1 MYNIVLNN
9 VTKRYEYEE
18 LIRIFLPEDEFEV
31 YALEQHRQGEYITPQ
46 ELAEQTGNLPDRLE
60 FTLEGDTKTDKNKL
74 KAQIYDRLS
83 ELTGQRPPWGTL
95 TGVRPV
101 KLAGMLTDPYR
112 EFTED
117 YRVSSDKAKEL
128 VDIYN
133 YQQEKLGKPS
143 ENSAGIYVGIPF
155 CPTRCLYCS
164 FTSNQ
169 AGREAIDAYLEAL
182 MLEIEAAGG
191 GMAESGI
198 IPESIYIG
206 GGTPTTLDEYQL
218 DRLLSHIEKNINLES
233 IKEFTV
239 EAGRPDTITE
249 AKIQALSEHN
259 IDRISINPQTMK
271 EETLHI
277 IGRNHTNRQIYD
289 AFSLARKY
297 GLPVINCDLI
307 AGLPEET
314 PEDFKDTVNKVAE
327 LGAENITVHTLAV
340 KRASKL
346 KDIDRD
352 FHFRQAETVSQM
364 LAAGREILDD
374 KGYRPYYLYRQKHMA
389 GSLENTGYCK
399 DDTFSVYNIRIME
412 EAQSIIA
419 MGAGGISKVYYP
431 AENRLERVPNV
442 SNYEI
447 YISRIDE
454 MIERKNR
461 QIFNGR

>member
-18 LIRIFLPEDEFEV
+18 LIKIFLPEDEFEV
-31 YALEQHRQGEYITPQ
+31 YALEQRRQGEYITAE
-46 ELAEQTGNLPDRLE
+46 ELAEQTGNLSDRLE
-60 FTLEGDTKTDKNKL
+60 FTLKGDTKNDKNLL
-74 KAQIYDRLS
+74 KAEIYDRLS
-83 ELTGQRPPWGTL
+83 ELTGQKPPWGTL

-101 KLAGMLTDPYR
+101 KLAGMLSDPCR
-112 EFTED
+112 EFTEN

-128 VDIYN
+128 VDIYS
-133 YQQEKLGKPS
+133 YQQEKLGRPAPD
-143 ENSAGIYVGIPF
+143 SAGIYIGIPF

-169 AGREAIDAYLEAL
+169 ADREVIDAYLDAL
-182 MLEIEAAGG
+182 MTEIEAVGAG
-191 GMAESGI
+191 MKACGI

-206 GGTPTTLDEYQL
+206 GGTPTTLDERQL
-218 DRLLSHIEKNINLES
+218 DRLLSHIYKHINTGS
-233 IKEFTV
+233 VREFTV

-249 AKIQALSEHN
+249 ARIKVLSDCHT
-259 IDRISINPQTMK
+259 DRISINPQTMK
-271 EETLHI
+271 EKTLRI
-277 IGRNHTNRQIYD
+277 IGRSHTNSQIYD
-289 AFSLARKY
+289 AFELARRFEI
-297 GLPVINCDLI
+297 PVINCDLI

-314 PEDFKDTVNKVAE
+314 AEDFCDTVNKVAE

-346 KDIDRD
+346 RDIDSS

-364 LAAGREILDD
+364 LAAGREILDSR
-374 KGYRPYYLYRQKHMA
+374 GYRPYYLYRQKHMA

-399 DDTFSVYNIRIME
+399 NDTFSVYNIRIME

-431 AENRLERVPNV
+431 DENRLERVPNV

-447 YISRIDE
+447 YISRINE

-461 QIFNGR
+461 HIFNGR

>member
-18 LIRIFLPEDEFEV
+18 LIKIFIPEDRFEI
-31 YALEQHRQGEYITPQ
+31 YALEQRRQGEYITAA
-46 ELAEQTGNLPDRLE
+46 ELDRQTKELENKLE
-60 FTLEGDTKTDKNKL
+60 FTLTGNTKAAKNLL
-74 KAQIYDRLS
+74 KAQIYDKLADV
-83 ELTGQRPPWGTL
+83 TGQKPPWGTL

-101 KLAGMLTDPYR
+101 KLTGMLADPYR

-117 YRVSSDKAKEL
+117 YRVSPDKAKEL
-128 VDIYN
+128 VDIYG
-133 YQQEKLGKPS
+133 YQQEMLGKPKAD
-143 ENSAGIYVGIPF
+143 SAGIYIGIPF

-169 AGREAIDAYLEAL
+169 ADREAIDAYLDAL
-182 MLEIEAAGG
+182 CMEIEAV
-191 GMAESGI
+191 GI
-198 IPESIYIG
+198 GLDRASITPESIYIG

-218 DRLLSHIEKNINLES
+218 DRLISQIRRHIDLDS
-233 IKEFTV
+233 VKEFTV

-249 AKIQALSEHN
+249 AKLQVLSEQQVG
-259 IDRISINPQTMK
+259 RISINPQTMK
-271 EETLHI
+271 EETLQI
-277 IGRNHTNRQIYD
+277 IGRNHTNRQVYE
-289 AFSLARKY
+289 AFRLADRFEI
-297 GLPVINCDLI
+297 PVVNCDLI
-307 AGLPEET
+307 AGLPGET
-314 PEDFKDTVNKVAE
+314 PEDFSDSITKVIE

-340 KRASKL
+340 KRASRL

-352 FHFRQAETVSQM
+352 FHFRQAQSVAQM
-364 LAAGREILDD
+364 LEAGRQILDD
-374 KGYRPYYLYRQKHMA
+374 AGYRPYYLYRQKHMA

-399 DDTFSVYNIRIME
+399 NDTYSVYNIRIME

-447 YISRIDE
+447 YISRINE
-454 MIERKNR
+454 MIERKNK

>member
-18 LIRIFLPEDEFEV
+18 LIKIFLPEDEFEI
-31 YALEQHRQGEYITPQ
+31 YALEQHKQGKYITED
-46 ELAEQTGNLPDRLE
+46 ELTRQTENLKNKLE
-60 FTLEGDTKTDKNKL
+60 FTLEGDTKNDKNLL
-74 KAQIYDRLS
+74 KARIYDRLS
-83 ELTGQRPPWGTL
+83 ALTGQKPPWGTL

-101 KLAGMLTDPYR
+101 KLAGMLSNPYR

-117 YRVSSDKAKEL
+117 YRVSSEKAKEL
-128 VDIYN
+128 VDIYS
-133 YQQEKLGKPS
+133 YQQENLGKPS
-143 ENSAGIYVGIPF
+143 LNSAGIYIGIPF

-169 AGREAIDAYLEAL
+169 ADREAVNVYLGAL
-182 MLEIEAAGG
+182 CREIEAVGK
-191 GMAESGI
+191 GMKASGI
-198 IPESIYIG
+198 IPESVYIG

-218 DRLLSHIEKNINLES
+218 EKLFLYIYKHINLEN
-233 IKEFTV
+233 IKEFTI

-249 AKIQALSEHN
+249 EKIRLISDYN
-259 IDRISINPQTMK
+259 INRISINPQTMK

-277 IGRNHTNRQIYD
+277 IGRNHTNRQFYD
-289 AFSLARKY
+289 AFRFARKFEI
-297 GLPVINCDLI
+297 PIINCDLI
-307 AGLPEET
+307 AGLPGET
-314 PEDFKDTVNKVAE
+314 PDDFCDTVSKVTE
-327 LGAENITVHTLAV
+327 LGAENVTVHTLAV

-346 KDIDRD
+346 KDIDSN

-364 LAAGREILDD
+364 LAAGRKILDD
-374 KGYRPYYLYRQKHMA
+374 KCYRPYYLYRQKHMA

-399 DDTFSVYNIRIME
+399 NDTLSVYNIRIME

-431 AENRLERVPNV
+431 EENRLERVPNV

-454 MIERKNR
+454 MIDRKNR
-461 QIFNGR
+461 HIFNRR

>member
-18 LIRIFLPEDEFEV
+18 LIKIFLPEDEFEV
-31 YALEQHRQGEYITPQ
+31 YALEQHRQGEYITAQ
-46 ELAEQTGNLPDRLE
+46 ELAEQTANLQNRLE

-74 KAQIYDRLS
+74 KAEIYDRLS
-83 ELTGQRPPWGTL
+83 ELTGQKPPWGTL

-101 KLAGMLTDPYR
+101 KLAGMLSDPYR

-117 YRVSSDKAKEL
+117 YRVSGDKAKEL
-128 VDIYN
+128 VDIYS
-133 YQQEKLGKPS
+133 YQQEKLGRPS
-143 ENSAGIYVGIPF
+143 HDLAGIYIGIPF

-169 AGREAIDAYLEAL
+169 AGREAIDAYLDAL
-182 MLEIEAAGG
+182 CREIEAVGAG
-191 GMAESGI
+191 MNTFGI
-198 IPESIYIG
+198 VPESVYIG

-218 DRLLSHIEKNINLES
+218 DRLLSHIYKYINLEN
-233 IKEFTV
+233 IREFTV

-249 AKIQALSEHN
+249 SKIRVLSDYHA
-259 IDRISINPQTMK
+259 DRISINPQTMQ
-271 EETLHI
+271 EETLRI
-277 IGRNHTNRQIYD
+277 IGRNHTNSQIYE
-289 AFSLARKY
+289 AFELARKFEI
-297 GLPVINCDLI
+297 PIINCDLI
-307 AGLPEET
+307 AGLPAET
-314 PEDFKDTVNKVAE
+314 PDDFCDTVNKVAE

-346 KDIDRD
+346 KDIDSS
-352 FHFRQAETVSQM
+352 FHFRQAETVAQM
-364 LAAGREILDD
+364 LAAGREILDSR
-374 KGYRPYYLYRQKHMA
+374 GYRPYYLYRQKHMA
-389 GSLENTGYCK
+389 GSLENTGYCRN
-399 DDTFSVYNIRIME
+399 DTFSVYNIRIME

-431 AENRLERVPNV
+431 DENRLERVPNV

-461 QIFNGR
+461 NIFNGR

>member
-18 LIRIFLPEDEFEV
+18 LIKIFLPEDKFEV
-31 YALEQHRQGEYITPQ
+31 YALEQRRQGEYITAQ
-46 ELAEQTGNLPDRLE
+46 ELAEQTENLPDKLE
-60 FTLEGDTKTDKNKL
+60 FTLEGNTKTDKNKL
-74 KAQIYDRLS
+74 KAQIYDSLS
-83 ELTGQRPPWGTL
+83 ELTGQNPPWGTL

-101 KLAGMLTDPYR
+101 KLAGMLSDPYR

-128 VDIYN
+128 VDIYS
-133 YQQEKLGKPS
+133 YQQEKIGKPS
-143 ENSAGIYVGIPF
+143 ADSAGIYIGIPF

-169 AGREAIDAYLEAL
+169 AGKEAIDTYLDAL
-182 MLEIEAAGG
+182 MIEIEAVGK
-191 GMAESGI
+191 GMKACGI

-218 DRLLSHIEKNINLES
+218 DRLFSHIEKNIDFES
-233 IKEFTV
+233 IREFTV

-249 AKIQALSEHN
+249 GKIRLIADYN

-271 EETLHI
+271 ESTLDV

-289 AFSLARKY
+289 AFELARRFEI
-297 GLPVINCDLI
+297 PVINCDLI
-307 AGLPEET
+307 AGLPGET
-314 PEDFKDTVNKVAE
+314 PNDFCDTVNKVAE

-346 KDIDRD
+346 KDIDSS
-352 FHFRQAETVSQM
+352 FHFRQADTVSQM
-364 LAAGREILDD
+364 LASGREILDD

-399 DDTFSVYNIRIME
+399 NDTFGIYNIRIME

-431 AENRLERVPNV
+431 DENRLERVPNV

-454 MIERKNR
+454 MIERKNKH
-461 QIFNGR
+461 IFNRG